1 MLKDP
6 ESMEEERRVV
16 VDGVVAA
23 LVLCNVEEKHSDSRG
38 KGHIG
43 CLRQLKRR
51 ALGFHS
57 LPLSPLRS
65 SSSLI
70 IPLLFVTTTSHAS

>member
-6 ESMEEERRVV
+6 ESLEEERRVV
-16 VDGVVAA
+16 VDGVVVA

-43 CLRQLKRR
+43 CLRQLKRH
-51 ALGFHS
+51 ALGS
-57 LPLSPLRS
+57 C
-65 SSSLI
+65 
-70 IPLLFVTTTSHAS
+70 